1 MSELEDQI
9 RTAIRG
15 RAGEIG
21 DADIP
26 PLRLPATRTRGRRRG
41 ARRWLAP
48 AAAAAAVLAVT
59 GVVVA
64 AVGAG
69 GPAAA
74 PGHPAAGHHSGA
86 ARPRPAA
93 PALISLR
100 PEPLRQAVLGQYLTA
115 TTGQQAAGQRLQGAM
130 LALEKADEARCV
142 ARAGVKARLVPALPL
157 AKMAARY
164 AAQFFDNGQFPDLAL
179 IARTRSFGPALPF
192 VAALRPAAG
201 QQAAF
206 RRVQGRCSAAALA
219 IFAPLETAGQRL
231 EDSWGPTLQRA
242 QTAPPVLATL
252 GRLRTCAARYGW
264 PANPYGPPASAIKS
278 FGDFGDWVFG
288 HLDGAGSRG
297 ASAAVLR
304 RLARHWTGVFV
315 TCARPVL
322 AAQDRWL
329 AARQAAWLRAHPGPA
344 AAAVRAA
351 RQALRRAA
359 ATAR

>member
-21 DADIP
+21 GADIP
-26 PLRLPATRTRGRRRG
+26 PLRLPATRTSRRRRG
-41 ARRWLAP
+41 TRRWLAP

-74 PGHPAAGHHSGA
+74 PGHPAAGRHSRA

-93 PALISLR
+93 PGLISLR
-100 PEPLRQAVLGQYLTA
+100 PAPLRRAVLGQYLSA
-115 TTGQQAAGQRLQGAM
+115 TTGQYAAGQQLQGAM

-157 AKMAARY
+157 ARMAARY
-164 AAQFFDNGQFPDLAL
+164 AAQFFDNSQFPGLAL

-192 VAALRPAAG
+192 VVALRPAAG

-206 RRVQGRCSAAALA
+206 RRVSGRCSAAALA
-219 IFAPLETAGQRL
+219 IFAPLEAAGQRL
-231 EDSWGPTLQRA
+231 EDSWAPTLQRA
-242 QTAPPVLATL
+242 QAAPPVLATL
-252 GRLRTCAARYGW
+252 GRLRTCAARSGW
-264 PANPYGPPASAIKS
+264 PASPYGPPATAIKS
-278 FGDFGDWVFG
+278 FSDFGDWVFG
-288 HLDGAGSRG
+288 HLDGADSRG
-297 ASAAVLR
+297 ASPAALR

-315 TCARPVL
+315 TCARPVM
-322 AAQDRWL
+322 AAQNRWL
-329 AARQAAWLRAHPGPA
+329 AARQAAWLRRHPA
-344 AAAVRAA
+344 AAAAGVTAA
-351 RQALRRAA
+351 RRALRRAQA
-359 ATAR
+359 AAG